1 VIGLVWYES
10 RVASALLY
18 IDVALMASIFR
29 GWLSGLLGIS
39 WIAVLRIGV
48 LGGTIVVV
56 GTGDHWVTAFH
67 IPGEVLASFL
77 FLAGCFTV
85 CISSLYYVRAKIIT
99 YMSVD

>member
-1 VIGLVWYES
+1 
-10 RVASALLY
+10 
-18 IDVALMASIFR
+18 MASIFR

-67 IPGEVLASFL
+67 IPGEVLAFL
-77 FLAGCFTV
+77 
-85 CISSLYYVRAKIIT
+85 SLFGRLLYCMY
-99 YMSVD
+99 